1 MREQSPRAAGL
12 LCFDNEVFRT
22 SQHKDRACGHLIN
35 RWILALPLFHPLKH
49 WGINFQNDPS
59 DSHLLGPHPLSH
71 VGQRQ
76 LASPGGCA
84 GRMRCD
90 SQTWVIQGP
99 VASSLL
105 SLGALLWE
113 NQPCHW
119 VGTLNKSWGE
129 VLLVRKGGLP
139 PTASTSCQWCGR
151 TTWEEHLP
159 ASVQPSDDVAPAD
172 IWLQPRDGTLAT
184 IPG

>member
-76 LASPGGCA
+76 LESPGGCA

-129 VLLVRKGGLP
+129 VPWGKGACHP
-139 PTASTSCQWCGR
+139 QPA
-151 TTWEEHLP
+151 HLANDVGGP
-159 ASVQPSDDVAPAD
+159 LGKSIFQPQSS
-172 IWLQPRDGTLAT
+172 LQTM
-184 IPG
+184 